1 MVEHKGTHG
10 GSHIGGVSL
19 SSFLQMLEQERKSC
33 TLLVVSGDQQGSLYL
48 DDGILIDAR
57 FGNEVG
63 HDAAYSILLWESPVF
78 SVTPPADR
86 MRRIHLPL
94 AHILLDSAKQK
105 DETGRDADGVG
116 NFEGASGSCM
126 SDGDETGHPDPAIRR
141 FIQSIS
147 SIAGIKHYFLLN
159 RQGIMITQ
167 SSRQLKIGD
176 FIAYCIVS
184 GIQMKNV
191 LDVKGPSCIQL
202 VLENDETILIM
213 PGAGMIIG
221 LLLDG
226 FVAVNEVSNK
236 IGKILANR

>member
-1 MVEHKGTHG
+1 MVEDKGTHG

-19 SSFLQMLEQERKSC
+19 SSFLQMLEQEHKSC
-33 TLLVVSGDQQGSLYL
+33 TLLVVSGDQQGSFYL
-48 DDGILIDAR
+48 DDGVLIDAQ

-63 HDAAYSILLWESPVF
+63 HDAAYSILLWENPIF
-78 SVTPPADR
+78 SVTPPEDR

-105 DETGRDADGVG
+105 DETGRAADDTCKC
-116 NFEGASGSCM
+116 EGASESFIP
-126 SDGDETGHPDPAIRR
+126 DRDETEHPDPVIRK

-176 FIAYCIVS
+176 FIAYCS
-184 GIQMKNV
+184 
-191 LDVKGPSCIQL
+191 DH
-202 VLENDETILIM
+202 
-213 PGAGMIIG
+213 
-221 LLLDG
+221 
-226 FVAVNEVSNK
+226 FRK
-236 IGKILANR
+236 IRCRGCG